1 MSSEDTIH
9 VIMYEAFKLGIQE
22 QVWQGVRD
30 YLRANKVYDISEAYE
45 RVFTIILKQ
54 KGYDTN
60 DVLILD

>member
-9 VIMYEAFKLGIQE
+9 VVMHEAFKLGIQE
-22 QVWQGVRD
+22 QVWQGVKD
-30 YLRANKVYDISEAYE
+30 YLRANKVYNLSEVYE
-45 RVFTIILKQ
+45 KVFTIILKQ